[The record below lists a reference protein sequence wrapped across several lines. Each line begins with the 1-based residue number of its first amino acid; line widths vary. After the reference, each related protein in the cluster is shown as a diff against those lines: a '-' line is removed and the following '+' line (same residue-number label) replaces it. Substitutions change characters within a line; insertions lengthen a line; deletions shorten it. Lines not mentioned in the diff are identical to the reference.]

1 MKNEIKVI
9 RVKSILKY
17 RKIIVEAKSLL
28 LEILEIVI
36 IKSIP
41 TNKINNIL
49 KILLVNNLS
58 LMVFQ
63 FVIFN
68 FIYCQLTPNSLYQTF
83 PIAKL
88 SL

>member
-1 MKNEIKVI
+1 MKNEIKVT

-41 TNKINNIL
+41 TYKINNIL

-58 LMVFQ
+58 LIVFQ

-68 FIYCQLTPNSLYQTF
+68 YFSCQLTPNS
-83 PIAKL
+83 
-88 SL
+88 

>member
-1 MKNEIKVI
+1 MKNEIKVT

-41 TNKINNIL
+41 TYKINNIL

-58 LMVFQ
+58 LIVFK

-68 FIYCQLTPNSLYQTF
+68 YFSCQLTPNS
-83 PIAKL
+83 
-88 SL
+88 